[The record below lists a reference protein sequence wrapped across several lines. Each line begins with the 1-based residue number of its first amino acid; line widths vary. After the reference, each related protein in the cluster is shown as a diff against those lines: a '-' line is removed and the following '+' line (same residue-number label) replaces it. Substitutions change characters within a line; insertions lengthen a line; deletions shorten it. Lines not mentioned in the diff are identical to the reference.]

1 MRKIHNKI
9 NYMVFLFKL
18 HNAKLFVL
26 FIHDVNTKC
35 SSIVLPKYK
44 MGSETLPE
52 TTEARFVSLVIV
64 TIRVAKISI
73 GKSFAVFS
81 VDIEF
86 WNDKVKNTIFS
97 VNQVQCDF
105 LHRHIRSIF
114 LCDTNHG
121 HFYCLTSFTQTN
133 HEQMHTAIAAPEVK
147 LRIVQVCD
155 TDWNDVLWGERRRF
169 MLLFCNG
176 WNAKATTWK
185 SVCKGGTRS
194 CEGEEEE
201 TVCSLSAIFHSL
213 KWNVISVRYF
223 RRWHIING

>member
-64 TIRVAKISI
+64 TIRAAKISI

-133 HEQMHTAIAAPEVK
+133 HEQNAHGKRATWGKIAN
-147 LRIVQVCD
+147 R
-155 TDWNDVLWGERRRF
+155 T
-169 MLLFCNG
+169 
-176 WNAKATTWK
+176 
-185 SVCKGGTRS
+185 SVW
-194 CEGEEEE
+194 
-201 TVCSLSAIFHSL
+201 HWL
-213 KWNVISVRYF
+213 KWCFVGGKKTLHVI
-223 RRWHIING
+223 IL